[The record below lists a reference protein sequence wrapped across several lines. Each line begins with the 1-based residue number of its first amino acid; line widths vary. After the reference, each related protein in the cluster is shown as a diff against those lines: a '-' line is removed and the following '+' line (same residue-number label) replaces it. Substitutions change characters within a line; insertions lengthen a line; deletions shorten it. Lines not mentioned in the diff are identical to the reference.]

1 MSSDAKEWKKTRL
14 RASGVRVIEHAG
26 DYGEAVAAG
35 REQCTKNPHSY
46 FIDDEN
52 SPCLFLG
59 YAAAALRLQRQLAE
73 RCIKVDAQHPLFVYL
88 PCGVGGAPGGITF
101 GLRHL
106 FADHVHCFF
115 AEPVASPCML

>member
-1 MSSDAKEWKKTRL
+1 RQLFARHQVIVGSTGNLALSIGVTATALGFEAIVHMSSDAKEWKKTRL

-59 YAAAALRLQRQLAE
+59 YAAAALRLQR
-73 RCIKVDAQHPLFVYL
+73 
-88 PCGVGGAPGGITF
+88 
-101 GLRHL
+101 
-106 FADHVHCFF
+106 
-115 AEPVASPCML
+115 